1 MNQTTFLMVG
11 TVEPRKGHALAL
23 DAFSQLWRD
32 GYDFNLVVIG
42 KKGWLVEDLADR
54 MSACSKNGSTFYWFQ
69 GASDEFLERAYLS
82 CSCLLAASEAE
93 GFGLPLI
100 EASFHDLPVL
110 ARDIA
115 VFREVAGNAALYFD
129 GSSAKGLVEGVLRWV
144 RQRELNETPA
154 SADMEAMSWRQS
166 ANALLD
172 QLEI

>member
-1 MNQTTFLMVG
+1 M
-11 TVEPRKGHALAL
+11 
-23 DAFSQLWRD
+23 
-32 GYDFNLVVIG
+32 
-42 KKGWLVEDLADR
+42 
-54 MSACSKNGSTFYWFQ
+54 
-69 GASDEFLERAYLS
+69 S